1 MAKTQSLV
9 KDGMRIEFDV
19 SIPARDGLLL
29 KADIFRPNKPGRYPV
44 IMTYGPYG
52 KGLAFQ
58 DGYKTCWD
66 MMSTD
71 HPDVTNGSSN
81 KYQNWE
87 VVDPEKWVPHDYVCI
102 RVDSRGAGMSPGYM
116 QLWSPQEAVDFYDC
130 IEWAGVQEWSNGKV
144 GLNGISYYAM
154 NQWQTAALQPP
165 HLAAICTWEGA
176 ADMYR
181 DLSHHGG
188 ILCDFIKNWYD
199 MQVRT
204 VQHGLA
210 QRGPISRVTGRPVC
224 GDTELSD
231 EELLRNRED
240 FAAAA
245 LKHSM
250 DDKYWQARM
259 PDWSKVTVPVFS
271 AANWGGQGLHP
282 RGNFEGFTRAASKNK
297 WLEVHGIE
305 HWTHFYTDYGRK
317 LQLKFFDHFLHGKKN
332 GWDRQPKVQLN
343 VRHPG
348 EKFELRQEQEW
359 PLKRTRWTK
368 LYLQPDAATLSTQP
382 PARAGKISYK
392 GFSEGVTFMLPPQ
405 SQPMEITGPSAI
417 KLFLSSSTTDA
428 DVFAVLRVF
437 TPDMKEV
444 VFHGALDPHTPIGQ
458 GWLRASHRK
467 LDPAL
472 TKPYRPYHTHD
483 EKQPLK
489 PGQAV
494 ELDVEIIPTSIVVPP
509 GYRLALTLRGK
520 DYEYPGPPGVLSNM
534 KYPMTGCGPFTHTD
548 KKDRPARIFD
558 GVNTLHISPK
568 KAPYILLPVIPTSQ
582 KG

>member
-1 MAKTQSLV
+1 MAKTQSMV
-9 KDGMRIEFDV
+9 KDGMKIEFDV

-71 HPDVTNGSSN
+71 HPDVTKGSTN

-204 VQHGLA
+204 VQHGLGK
-210 QRGPISRVTGRPVC
+210 RGPISRVTGRPVC

-240 FAAAA
+240 FAASA
-245 LKHSM
+245 LKHTM
-250 DDKYWQARM
+250 DDKYWRARM

-483 EKQPLK
+483 EKQALK
-489 PGQAV
+489 PDQVV
-494 ELDVEIIPTSIVVPP
+494 ELDVEIIPTSIVVPA

-520 DYEYPGPPGVLSNM
+520 DYEYPGPAGVLSNM

-558 GVNTLHISPK
+558 GVNTLHISAK
-568 KAPYILLPVIPTSQ
+568 KAPYILLPVIPASQ

>member
-210 QRGPISRVTGRPVC
+210 KRGPVSRVTGRPVC

-240 FAAAA
+240 FASAA

-250 DDKYWQARM
+250 DDKYWRARM

-568 KAPYILLPVIPTSQ
+568 KAPYILLPVIPTYQ

>member
-1 MAKTQSLV
+1 
-9 KDGMRIEFDV
+9 MRIEFDV
-19 SIPARDGLLL
+19 SIPARDGLVL
-29 KADIFRPNKPGRYPV
+29 KADVFRPNKPGRYPV

-71 HPDVTNGSSN
+71 HPDVTKGSSN

-130 IEWAGVQEWSNGKV
+130 IEWAGVQDWSNGKV

-210 QRGPISRVTGRPVC
+210 KRGPISRVTGRPVC

-231 EELLRNRED
+231 AELLRNRED

-245 LKHSM
+245 LKHTM

-368 LYLQPDAATLSTQP
+368 LYLQPDAATLSTEP
-382 PARAGKISYK
+382 PARSGKVSYQ

-405 SQPMEITGPSAI
+405 QQAMEITGPSAV
-417 KLFLSSSTTDA
+417 KLFLSSSTIDA

-467 LDPAL
+467 LDQAL

-489 PGQAV
+489 PDQVV
-494 ELDVEIIPTSIVVPP
+494 ELDVEIIPTSIVVPA

-520 DYEYPGPPGVLSNM
+520 DYEYPGPAGVLSNM

-548 KKDRPARIFD
+548 KKDRPAKIFD
-558 GVNTLHISPK
+558 GVNTLHISAK
-568 KAPYILLPVIPTSQ
+568 KAPYILVPVIPPSK

>member
-1 MAKTQSLV
+1 MAKTQSMV

-130 IEWAGVQEWSNGKV
+130 IEWAGVQAWSNGKV

-245 LKHSM
+245 LKHTM

-483 EKQPLK
+483 EKEPLK